1 MSIDEIPLPPEAKTG
16 TINGSYE
23 VALDNATNLI
33 LTELKKNYPKTQEK
47 ILFLPAETD
56 AAFLP
61 AETDAAKVFEFY
73 APKMTEKGFSNDQA
87 VPLQSR
93 NYQQNVWKKGD
104 QAISIAVIEAGT
116 DAAGKGIKFLVLHTG
131 EK

>member
-56 AAFLP
+56 AA
-61 AETDAAKVFEFY
+61 KVFEFY
-73 APKMTEKGFSNDQA
+73 APKMTEKGFSKDQA